1 MPSDSGLFQGLPEVL
16 LFPFCL
22 KELYAGWRVSIL
34 EEIATHQ
41 QLSSPNVTTE
51 TKIPVILGGRGG
63 GKKKGSKERERER
76 SKQAF
81 WGQ

>member
-34 EEIATHQ
+34 EEIATH
-41 QLSSPNVTTE
+41 LYSATVIVSELGLVRISLPESSFLP
-51 TKIPVILGGRGG
+51 
-63 GKKKGSKERERER
+63 
-76 SKQAF
+76 
-81 WGQ
+81 